1 MLKTPI
7 KIISGNF
14 FNDGFIIIESENIKK
29 RIIELKNEFKK
40 FKGLFGND
48 KLKNRNILK
57 RFSDSFCVSRIFSS
71 NYIHLILNKHLN
83 IKHPVFCGPI
93 FSHYTSYDKTGDGY
107 ALPYHQ
113 DWPSMASSKNS
124 LIMWFSLNDCSKDS
138 HSIAILRGK
147 HNEGLLPGKQD
158 KNGYE
163 INITDDLL
171 ETEEVLT
178 IKAGQIL
185 FMSSLLPHKT
195 FINKNSK
202 ISKISLSRRIDDFN
216 CKEWGKRNYIN
227 AYHNKVDRNLF
238 LT

>member
-1 MLKTPI
+1 MSKTPI
-7 KIISGNF
+7 QTISGNF
-14 FNDGFIIIESENIKK
+14 LNDGFIIIESEKIKK
-29 RIIELKNEFKK
+29 KIFELKNEFNK

-57 RFSDSFCVSRIFSS
+57 RFSDSFGVSQIFSS
-71 NYIHLILNKHLN
+71 NCIYFILNKHLN
-83 IKHPVFCGPI
+83 IKHPVFCGPS
-93 FSHYTSYDKTGDGY
+93 FSHYTSYDQTGEGY

-124 LIMWFSLNDCSKDS
+124 LIIWFSLNDCSRDT
-138 HSIAILRGK
+138 HSIAILRGM
-147 HNEGLLPGKQD
+147 HNEGLLPGNQ
-158 KNGYE
+158 NEHGYQ
-163 INITDDLL
+163 ISVTDSLI
-171 ETEEVLT
+171 ESEEVLE

-202 ISKISLSRRIDDFN
+202 VSKISISRRVDDFK